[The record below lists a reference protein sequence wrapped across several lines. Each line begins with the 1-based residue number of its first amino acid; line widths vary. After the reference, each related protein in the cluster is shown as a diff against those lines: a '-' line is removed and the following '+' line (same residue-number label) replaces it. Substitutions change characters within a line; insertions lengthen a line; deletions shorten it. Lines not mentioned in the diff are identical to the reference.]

1 VDTDFGSLNLPDALF
16 GNLASLGYEQ
26 MTPVQAAVLP
36 DILRGIDVIAQAKTG
51 SGKTAAFGLGLLS
64 RLGLGRARAEA
75 LVLCPTRELAEQTT
89 TELRRLSRAVP
100 NVRIVSLCGGT
111 QFGPQ
116 RASLANGV
124 NVVVGT
130 PGRVL
135 EHLEKGS
142 LNLAELRVVVLDEAD
157 RMLDMGFKS
166 SIAAVLKR
174 APGQRQ
180 TLLFSA
186 TYNDEVRTLSR
197 GYQREPR
204 EITVDTETTA
214 RDIDE
219 RFFQIAEGA
228 AEGAVLALLAAHLP
242 ESTLVFCN
250 TKVDCQKV
258 VDTLLG
264 AGISAAALHG
274 DMTQFDRD
282 HVLLLFANKSCSVL
296 VATDVAAR
304 GLDIKELSLVINFE
318 LASDPDVHHH
328 RVGRTGR
335 ADHRG
340 KAFSLF
346 TARRAERLRAI
357 ELHANRPLCIDG
369 MPPRVHGRIR
379 LLAPMATVQIAGG
392 RRDKL
397 RPSDILGALT
407 SEGGVPGD
415 AVGKIDVRAA
425 ETYVAI
431 SRDRVQAA
439 LSVLGAG
446 RIKGRSFKA
455 RLARL
460 GSARWTSRGN

>member
-1 VDTDFGSLNLPDALF
+1 MNTDFASLQLPDALF

-26 MTPVQAAVLP
+26 MRPVQAAVLP
-36 DILRGIDVIAQAKTG
+36 DILLGLDVIAQAKTG
-51 SGKTAAFGLGLLS
+51 SGKTAAFGLGMLS
-64 RLGLGRARAEA
+64 RLNLGRTQVEA

-89 TELRRLSRAVP
+89 GELRRLSRALP
-100 NVRIVSLCGGT
+100 NVRILSLCGGT

-116 RASLANGV
+116 RSSLQHGV
-124 NVVVGT
+124 DVVVGT

-142 LNLAELRVVVLDEAD
+142 LELAGLRVVVLDEAD
-157 RMLDMGFKS
+157 RMLDMGFKA
-166 SIAAVLKR
+166 SIAAILEH
-174 APGQRQ
+174 APAQRQ

-186 TYNDEVRTLSR
+186 TYNDEVRALSR
-197 GYQREPR
+197 GYQREPK

-219 RFFQIAEGA
+219 RFFEIQEGG
-228 AEGAVLALLAAHLP
+228 AEGAVLSLLAEHQP

-250 TKVDCQKV
+250 FKASCQKL
-258 VDTLLG
+258 VDSLLA

-274 DMTQFDRD
+274 DMEQFDRD

-318 LASDPDVHHH
+318 LSPDPDVHHH

-340 KAFSLF
+340 MAFTLF
-346 TARRAERLRAI
+346 TARSVERVRAI
-357 ELHANRPLCIDG
+357 ELHAKRKLRIDG
-369 MPPRVHGRIR
+369 LPPRVQGRVR
-379 LLAPMATVQIAGG
+379 LLAPMATIQIAGG

-397 RPSDILGALT
+397 RPTDILGALT
-407 SEGGVPGD
+407 SEGGVPGE
-415 AVGKIDVRAA
+415 AVGKIDVRPA

-431 SRDRVQAA
+431 ARDRVPAA

-455 RLARL
+455 RLAKL
-460 GSARWTSRGN
+460 ATAR